1 MDSTPLLHAPYGP
14 RFGKGVR
21 QESSMGRRAFMAL
34 VSGGLL
40 AAPLAAEAQPS
51 RKPPIVGV
59 LRVSG
64 ESH

>member
-1 MDSTPLLHAPYGP
+1 MDSTPLLDAPYGP

-40 AAPLAAEAQPS
+40 AAPLAAEAQPHAS
-51 RKPPIVGV
+51 HPS
-59 LRVSG
+59 SG
-64 ESH
+64 SCA